1 MGIFSKERDN
11 SVKYKTFGRYIGNME
26 ELINNKEIRQNTSEG
41 ESVLFLENDQSL
53 IIQENLEGGMI
64 QRPSVISKSIIHFYF
79 CIDGSAIFEFSPHY
93 SREIQRQYN
102 YFFFN
107 PEKDLPFTLKLSSG
121 TRMVFLTISL
131 ESLHELFIHEPLP
144 FLKPENINQKFYDE
158 REIPSHLLVELNQLF
173 NIHLSA
179 NANRLFY
186 RGKILELLALYF
198 SQRKADT
205 ESCPFLNDQETVR
218 KIRNAKDHLLK
229 HPDAPHS
236 LKELAKVAGLNEYQ
250 LKAGF
255 KEIYG
260 NTVFGYLLNHKL
272 DNARVLLDSRK
283 YQVAEVAYKVGY
295 TNPSHFIAA
304 FKKKFGITP
313 KKYLMAKA

>member
-1 MGIFSKERDN
+1 MPETNTQIGVKE
-11 SVKYKTFGRYIGNME
+11 
-26 ELINNKEIRQNTSEG
+26 
-41 ESVLFLENDQSL
+41 LFVQADQSL
-53 IIQENLEGGMI
+53 VIVENTSDVPTFQG
-64 QRPSVISKSIIHFYF
+64 SVIKKSIIHFYF
-79 CIDGSAIFEFSPHY
+79 CLEGSAKLEFGPQY
-93 SREIQRQYN
+93 SRDLQQHHN

-107 PEKDLPFTLKLSSG
+107 PEKDLAFTLQLG
-121 TRMVFLTISL
+121 AQTRMVFLTISL

-158 REIPSHLLVELNQLF
+158 REIPSYLLVELNQLF
-173 NIHLSA
+173 NIQLSN

-186 RGKILELLALYF
+186 QGKILELLALYF
-198 SQRKADT
+198 SLKKTDT

-218 KIRNAKDHLLK
+218 KIKNAKEHLLK
-229 HPDAPHS
+229 SIVDPPGI
-236 LKELAKVAGLNEYQ
+236 KELAKIAGLNEYQ

-272 DNARVLLDSRK
+272 DNARVLLDSNK
-283 YQVAEVAYKVGY
+283 YQVAEVAYKIGY

-304 FKKKFGITP
+304 FKKKFGVTP

>member
-1 MGIFSKERDN
+1 MFD
-11 SVKYKTFGRYIGNME
+11 
-26 ELINNKEIRQNTSEG
+26 QD
-41 ESVLFLENDQSL
+41 DQSL
-53 IIQENLEGGMI
+53 IIEENLEAHMI
-64 QRPSVISKSIIHFYF
+64 ERPSLISRSIIHFYF
-79 CIDGSAIFEFSPHY
+79 CIEGSATFEFGPHY
-93 SREIQRQYN
+93 RREIQREHN
-102 YFFFN
+102 YFFFD
-107 PEKDLPFTLKLSSG
+107 PDKDLPFTLKLSPG
-121 TRMVFLTISL
+121 ARMVFLTISL
-131 ESLHELFIHEPLP
+131 ESLHELFVHEPLP

-158 REIPSHLLVELNQLF
+158 REIPAHLLVELNQLF
-173 NIHLSA
+173 NIQLSD

-186 RGKILELLALYF
+186 RGKVLELLALYF
-198 SQRKADT
+198 SHRKTDT

-218 KIRNAKDHLLK
+218 KIKNAKDYLLK
-229 HPDAPHS
+229 NMDASPS
-236 LKELAKVAGLNEYQ
+236 LKELAKATGLNEYQ

-283 YQVAEVAYKVGY
+283 YQVAEVAYRIGY

-313 KKYLMAKA
+313 KKYLMAKT